1 MRMRR
6 HGAEEELEF
15 QIAPMIDVLLTVLV
29 FFIMITS
36 ASVLQGDPDIQL
48 PVAENATKPEK
59 SKAEAV
65 LNLHW
70 KPEAKAGWV
79 VMDSATTTSS
89 TRSRKSSKRSPLEKK
104 TFARSSAPT
113 ARCRAVRPK
122 SPRGLCR
129 RGHQRHGLHRRET
142 TTRTMNRANSSLS
155 LTRALAPALSVGW
168 EKRDEQE
175 QA

>member
-1 MRMRR
+1 MRR

-70 KPEAKAGWV
+70 RAEAKSGFV
-79 VMDSATTTSS
+79 TMDSARYDKLDALSKKLEALS
-89 TRSRKSSKRSPLEKK
+89 TGKK
-104 TFARSSAPT
+104 EF
-113 ARCRAVRPK
+113 
-122 SPRGLCR
+122 
-129 RGHQRHGLHRRET
+129 
-142 TTRTMNRANSSLS
+142 
-155 LTRALAPALSVGW
+155 RALIRADRALPAMFVQKVLEACADAGISDTVFTAVNH
-168 EKRDEQE
+168 D
-175 QA
+175 

>member
-1 MRMRR
+1 MRR

-70 KPEAKAGWV
+70 RAESKSGFV
-79 VMDSATTTSS
+79 TMDSVRYDKLDALSKKLEALS
-89 TRSRKSSKRSPLEKK
+89 TGKK
-104 TFARSSAPT
+104 DF
-113 ARCRAVRPK
+113 
-122 SPRGLCR
+122 
-129 RGHQRHGLHRRET
+129 
-142 TTRTMNRANSSLS
+142 
-155 LTRALAPALSVGW
+155 RALIRADRALPAMFVQKVLEACADAGVSDTVFTAVNH
-168 EKRDEQE
+168 D
-175 QA
+175 

>member
-70 KPEAKAGWV
+70 RPESKSGFV
-79 VMDSATTTSS
+79 TMDSARYDKLDALSKKLEAVS
-89 TRSRKSSKRSPLEKK
+89 TGKK
-104 TFARSSAPT
+104 DFRVLI
-113 ARCRAVRPK
+113 RAD
-122 SPRGLCR
+122 
-129 RGHQRHGLHRRET
+129 
-142 TTRTMNRANSSLS
+142 
-155 LTRALAPALSVGW
+155 RALPAQFVQKVLEACADAGISDTVFTAVNH
-168 EKRDEQE
+168 E
-175 QA
+175 